1 MNIKKILKTFPPP
14 FSTHKVT
21 LKSLSYD
28 SPSRALK
35 YLVLT
40 YEGINITVLKHRPS
54 SIIIEICC
62 GNDLY
67 KHIKLNFVTDMGR
80 DFLWKD

>member
-1 MNIKKILKTFPPP
+1 MNIKKTLKTFPPP

-28 SPSRALK
+28 SPSRALRYLMLK
-35 YLVLT
+35 Y
-40 YEGINITVLKHRPS
+40 EDINMFVLKQRSS
-54 SIIIEICC
+54 SITIEIHC
-62 GNDLY
+62 GANVY
-67 KHIKLNFVTDMGR
+67 EQIKLNFVTDMGR